1 MKTNQDYKNA
11 ALAAL
16 NPGVPPVSPFVR
28 RLKERGIPVITEIE
42 LAYQAVKPQHWI
54 TITGT
59 NGKTTTTMKFDPTTM
74 STDEIF
80 ATMRTLLGVMGISF
94 LLYIFL
100 LYPLTLGFMNTHRK
114 LLVEGDNNLS
124 SNMFSIAFDGYGR
137 KVWGMFL
144 MALFTM
150 LWTLLFIIPGIVKA
164 FAYAMTPYILEEH
177 PELSANEAIDRSV
190 AMMKGH
196 KFDLFYLILSFI
208 GWGLLCIP
216 TLMIGTLWLTPYI
229 YTSMAAFYEDVK
241 ADYEQIAMD

>member
-16 NPGVPPVSPFVR
+16 KGNWAPAVLATVLFMLITLVCVFPGQLYSIKIDASS
-28 RLKERGIPVITEIE
+28 LSADEA
-42 LAYQAVKPQHWI
+42 LAR
-54 TITGT
+54 
-59 NGKTTTTMKFDPTTM
+59 
-74 STDEIF
+74 
-80 ATMRTLLGVMGISF
+80 MRTMLGIMGISF

-150 LWTLLFIIPGIVKA
+150 LWTFLFIIPGIVKA

-196 KFDLFYLILSFI
+196 KFDLFDLMLSFI

-216 TLMIGTLWLTPYI
+216 TLMIGTLWLNPYI

>member
-16 NPGVPPVSPFVR
+16 KGNWAPAVLATVLFMLITLVCVFPGQLYSIKIDASSLSADEALATLR
-28 RLKERGIPVITEIE
+28 TMLGI
-42 LAYQAVKPQHWI
+42 
-54 TITGT
+54 
-59 NGKTTTTMKFDPTTM
+59 
-74 STDEIF
+74 
-80 ATMRTLLGVMGISF
+80 MGISF

-150 LWTLLFIIPGIVKA
+150 LWTFLFIIPGIVKA

-216 TLMIGTLWLTPYI
+216 TLMIGTLWLNPYI